1 METITTRFTCPIC
14 EHKLSFEPSER
25 RYICDRGHSFDRARS
40 GYVNLLTSQKGGDH
54 GDNREMTI
62 ARKNFLDGGYYEPLR
77 KALCE
82 EISANISD
90 NAAILDAGCGEGYYT
105 EGIIRSLPHADVYG
119 IDISKSAL
127 SLVSRRE
134 HRPIS
139 AVASVYHL
147 PFCAEEFDAVISV
160 FSPFAREEFL
170 RVLKPHGMIFSVIPS
185 RRHLFGLKSAIYDTP
200 YENEVA
206 PYEIDEFDFI
216 GKREISYTLTLDSS
230 EKIDA
235 LFKMT
240 PYCYRT
246 SSLGRKRVS
255 KLDRLETEIGFE
267 ILMYKKKS

>member
-1 METITTRFTCPIC
+1 MERITTRFTCPIC
-14 EHKLSFEPSER
+14 GYKLFFESSER
-25 RYICDRGHSFDRARS
+25 RYICNGMHSFDCARS
-40 GYVNLLTSQKGGDH
+40 GYVNLLISQKGGDH
-54 GDNREMTI
+54 GDNREMML

-77 KALCE
+77 LALCD
-82 EISANISD
+82 EIGAEIAD

-105 EGIIRSLPHADVYG
+105 EAIMKTLPHADVYG

-127 SLVSRRE
+127 SLIRQRE
-134 HRPIS
+134 HRPTS

-147 PFCAEEFDAVISV
+147 PFGAEEFDAVVSV
-160 FSPFAREEFL
+160 FSPFAKEEFL

-200 YENEVA
+200 YENEIA
-206 PYEIDEFDFI
+206 AYEIDGFEFI
-216 GKREISYTLTLDSS
+216 RKREISSILTLDSN

-246 SSLGRKRVS
+246 SSVGRERVAA
-255 KLDRLETEIGFE
+255 LDRLETEIGFE
-267 ILMYKKKS
+267 ILMHKKN

>member
-1 METITTRFTCPIC
+1 MDKITTRFTCPIC
-14 EHKLSFEPSER
+14 KCELSFEPSER
-25 RYICDRGHSFDRARS
+25 RYSCENKHCFDRARP
-40 GYVNLLTSQKGGDH
+40 GYVNLLISQKGGDH

-77 KALCE
+77 KALCN
-82 EISANISD
+82 EICANLSD

-105 EGIIRSLPHADVYG
+105 EGIINSLPHAEVYG

-139 AVASVYHL
+139 AIASVYHL
-147 PFCAEEFDAVISV
+147 PFGTEEFDAVISV
-160 FSPFAREEFL
+160 FSPFAKEEFL
-170 RVLKPHGMIFSVIPS
+170 RVLKPHGKIFSVIPS

-200 YENEVA
+200 YENEIA
-206 PYEIDEFDFI
+206 PYEIDGFDFI
-216 GKREISYTLTLDSS
+216 GKREVSYTLVLDSS
-230 EKIDA
+230 KKIDA

-246 SSLGRKRVS
+246 SSLGRERVAA
-255 KLDRLETEIGFE
+255 LDRLETEIGFE
-267 ILMYKKKS
+267 ILMYKKRY